1 MARPHAERMRE
12 NVARVRSMAER
23 ADGRGAAPSDEL
35 KRAYGALS
43 RRERAML
50 HRECPQ
56 GRSDAV
62 DALKSERR
70 RDMGYVP
77 HVRDNDRARDYERDY
92 ERGR

>member
-1 MARPHAERMRE
+1 MQS
-12 NVARVRSMAER
+12 VFS
-23 ADGRGAAPSDEL
+23 GRGAAPSDEL
-35 KRAYGALS
+35 KRAYGSLS

-70 RDMGYVP
+70 RDAGYVP
-77 HVRDNDRARDYERDY
+77 HVRENGRERDY
-92 ERGR
+92 AREHERER

>member
-1 MARPHAERMRE
+1 MGMRGSRCR
-12 NVARVRSMAER
+12 VARVRSMAER

-35 KRAYGALS
+35 KRAYGRLS

-50 HRECPQ
+50 HRECPR

-70 RDMGYVP
+70 REMGYVP
-77 HVRDNDRARDYERDY
+77 HMRENRRERDYERDY
-92 ERGR
+92 ERRR